1 MQMYAF
7 KRRFGRIQKDY
18 SNLIDLNKID
28 NDLNLNRNVSNIEN
42 SIGSSVYE
50 RIFREFIFTYLI
62 ELFFAVTPMVVSTV
76 GLTQEG
82 ASAPSTSTSQ
92 TVVGIEKKH
101 SDAVVNFILRMT
113 CQVHLCSSTHIFF
126 RLKYNALIKLSKVP
140 SINCRVGF
148 LQRFELCLFLC
159 KFKFILEA
167 KI

>member
-1 MQMYAF
+1 M
-7 KRRFGRIQKDY
+7 I
-18 SNLIDLNKID
+18 
-28 NDLNLNRNVSNIEN
+28 
-42 SIGSSVYE
+42 
-50 RIFREFIFTYLI
+50 
-62 ELFFAVTPMVVSTV
+62 VSTV

-140 SINCRVGF
+140 SINCRVGV

-159 KFKFILEA
+159 KLSSSWKLKSKFTQSFVLLLNSAVVVVCRTPISHLFTA
-167 KI
+167 LSLKNK